1 MRAIDRD
8 EISIAV
14 ENSDCLRLHIRPAL
28 VRKNEPSSGI
38 IFEKITRFINDSVFH
53 ISAATANTILQSR
66 SRPL

>member
-8 EISIAV
+8 DISIAL
-14 ENSDCLRLHIRPAL
+14 ENSDCLRLHIQHAI

-38 IFEKITRFINDSVFH
+38 IFEKMTRFINDSVFH
-53 ISAATANTILQSR
+53 ISAATTNTILQSR

>member
-14 ENSDCLRLHIRPAL
+14 ENSDCLHPHIRHVL
-28 VRKNEPSSGI
+28 VRKNEPSSGV
-38 IFEKITRFINDSVFH
+38 IFEKMTRFINDSVFH
-53 ISAATANTILQSR
+53 ISAATTNTILQSR

>member
-14 ENSDCLRLHIRPAL
+14 ENSDCLGLHIRHAL
-28 VRKNEPSSGI
+28 AQKNTPPSGT
-38 IFEKITRFINDSVFH
+38 IFEKMTRFINDSVFH
-53 ISAATANTILQSR
+53 ISAATTNTILQSR

>member
-14 ENSDCLRLHIRPAL
+14 ENSDCLRLHFRHAL
-28 VRKNEPSSGI
+28 VPKHEPSSGI
-38 IFEKITRFINDSVFH
+38 IFEKMTRFINDSVFH
-53 ISAATANTILQSR
+53 ISAATTNTILQSR